1 MLTNELNTK
10 NVQSLV
16 FRGQKRTEKQKYSE
30 KKQKNNF
37 KSRLKY

>member
-16 FRGQKRTEKQKYSE
+16 FRGQK
-30 KKQKNNF
+30 KQKNNF